1 MRAIGLF
8 VVILFVAL
16 GGMAV
21 INRIFMPREATM
33 HDISTSTATR
43 MTNSTLTLTS
53 SAFENGSSIP
63 ALHTCDGEQVSPPLK
78 IGGIPGI
85 AKSMALIA
93 EDPDVPKELKSDGLY
108 VHWVLFN
115 IPVATVSIPQGG
127 AAGIAGVNGAG
138 KVGYAAPCPPPQY
151 EPSEH
156 RYFFHL
162 YALDTMLDLPAGS
175 SRDQVLKAMEG
186 HVIDA
191 TQLMGTYKRR

>member
-1 MRAIGLF
+1 M
-8 VVILFVAL
+8 
-16 GGMAV
+16 
-21 INRIFMPREATM
+21 
-33 HDISTSTATR
+33 
-43 MTNSTLTLTS
+43 
-53 SAFENGSSIP
+53 
-63 ALHTCDGEQVSPPLK
+63 
-78 IGGIPGI
+78 
-85 AKSMALIA
+85 
-93 EDPDVPKELKSDGLY
+93 
-108 VHWVLFN
+108 
-115 IPVATVSIPQGG
+115 SIPQGG